1 MKSNL
6 KRRRRRRKE
15 VAAFSYAKCGKSFLS
30 LYSSLALHGDA
41 PNSLSPPPTS
51 NLLLSLSLSFIRPL
65 SFEAAGIV
73 NKTVVAGA
81 ILI

>member
-1 MKSNL
+1 MQN
-6 KRRRRRRKE
+6 
-15 VAAFSYAKCGKSFLS
+15 AAKVFC
-30 LYSSLALHGDA
+30 LYIALWLCMAMH
-41 PNSLSPPPTS
+41 PIVSPPHLLPTS
-51 NLLLSLSLSFIRPL
+51 FSLSLSFIRPL